1 MALGSSAPEILLS
14 VIETVTNLGGC
25 PGELGPSTI
34 VGSAAFNLLVISGVS
49 IYAVNDKNEANPDW
63 DDDLKSQGI
72 KKIKDMG
79 VFSITAFFSI
89 FAYVWLF
96 IVLYDQQVELWE
108 AWLTFIFF
116 FVLIIFAYCADI
128 KGSGGDD
135 EEPLN
140 DMEDGIPV
148 VEFTPMEIYKQL
160 VAEKKGEASKDPAEV
175 EKRQQMKDFLK
186 ASFKTDQIERINKD
200 ELKKALEGDH
210 MLGRMK
216 YRRQVGNFIG
226 GKRIQVQKGEV
237 LKQELAQAEH
247 IDEKQKH
254 PLYGFKC
261 LHYSVSEAS
270 GSIMIH
276 IINKTGEAGKV
287 RVKTIDQEAKAG
299 DDYEAVDEILD
310 FKQGEL

>member
-14 VIETVTNLGGC
+14 VIETVTSLGQC

-49 IYAVNDKNEANPDW
+49 IYAVNDKNEANPEW
-63 DDDLKSQGI
+63 DEDLKALGI

-79 VFSITAFFSI
+79 VFSITAFFSV

-96 IVLYDQQVELWE
+96 IVLYDQEVQLWE

-135 EEPLN
+135 EEPLAE
-140 DMEDGIPV
+140 EDGLPV

-175 EKRQQMKDFLK
+175 EKR
-186 ASFKTDQIERINKD
+186 
-200 ELKKALEGDH
+200 
-210 MLGRMK
+210 
-216 YRRQVGNFIG
+216 
-226 GKRIQVQKGEV
+226 
-237 LKQELAQAEH
+237 
-247 IDEKQKH
+247 
-254 PLYGFKC
+254 
-261 LHYSVSEAS
+261 
-270 GSIMIH
+270 
-276 IINKTGEAGKV
+276 
-287 RVKTIDQEAKAG
+287 
-299 DDYEAVDEILD
+299 
-310 FKQGEL
+310 